1 MTWLN
6 VQVQTINTSFIH
18 FPFNNFRYFLTLFS
32 KFFSSFLHSTCSLS
46 VSRQYLA
53 LDGIYHPLGLQSQA
67 TRLVGSAPYVFYL
80 RHRTGLSPSM
90 VQDST
95 WIIPA
100 RTLVTTPIDY
110 NSLPTRS
117 RDFQVEL
124 FPLHSP
130 LLRESW
136 LVSFPPLSYMLKFS
150 GSSCLISGP
159 IFKNWFLT
167 NLSGHTVNLPHS
179 LLAHN
184 TLQTRKLSFLPKQSP
199 CSRPHLFNS
208 FKSNDCTGEGNV
220 CSTTWMH
227 AIQNDR
233 KHQSPPQNHFTLS
246 KERNETTLASGV
258 NRHWNRHASRS
269 TRKRNLRSKIWWF
282 TYSAIRITYRISLR
296 SSSLREPRHP
306 LLKVVRM
313 FLVESITLFFS
324 KNSDTS
330 QSQTCTTYIVVHHT
344 HEVIYWVD

>member
-1 MTWLN
+1 MNRLSHFQPMMTWLN

-95 WIIPA
+95 WIIPKK
-100 RTLVTTPIDY
+100 TPVTTPIDY
-110 NSLPTRS
+110 NSLINI
-117 RDFQVEL
+117 RDFKVEL

-159 IFKNWFLT
+159 IYE
-167 NLSGHTVNLPHS
+167 
-179 LLAHN
+179 
-184 TLQTRKLSFLPKQSP
+184 KLIPNKKSF
-199 CSRPHLFNS
+199 R
-208 FKSNDCTGEGNV
+208 
-220 CSTTWMH
+220 
-227 AIQNDR
+227 
-233 KHQSPPQNHFTLS
+233 
-246 KERNETTLASGV
+246 
-258 NRHWNRHASRS
+258 
-269 TRKRNLRSKIWWF
+269 
-282 TYSAIRITYRISLR
+282 TYR
-296 SSSLREPRHP
+296 
-306 LLKVVRM
+306 
-313 FLVESITLFFS
+313 
-324 KNSDTS
+324 
-330 QSQTCTTYIVVHHT
+330 
-344 HEVIYWVD
+344 

>member
-95 WIIPA
+95 WIIPKK
-100 RTLVTTPIDY
+100 TPVTTPIDY
-110 NSLPTRS
+110 NSLIS
-117 RDFQVEL
+117 KIRDFKVEL

-159 IFKNWFLT
+159 IYK
-167 NLSGHTVNLPHS
+167 
-179 LLAHN
+179 
-184 TLQTRKLSFLPKQSP
+184 
-199 CSRPHLFNS
+199 
-208 FKSNDCTGEGNV
+208 
-220 CSTTWMH
+220 
-227 AIQNDR
+227 
-233 KHQSPPQNHFTLS
+233 
-246 KERNETTLASGV
+246 
-258 NRHWNRHASRS
+258 
-269 TRKRNLRSKIWWF
+269 
-282 TYSAIRITYRISLR
+282 
-296 SSSLREPRHP
+296 
-306 LLKVVRM
+306 
-313 FLVESITLFFS
+313 
-324 KNSDTS
+324 
-330 QSQTCTTYIVVHHT
+330 
-344 HEVIYWVD
+344 